1 MPTPSE
7 SSESSE
13 SATAANAAGSADAL
27 SRPVAA
33 AATDAAPAAST
44 ATPGPSAAPAGPA
57 GPSAPAAAVAAPAAP
72 GRENLLLNIICNIAA
87 PSLILIKFS
96 SERWLGP
103 AWGLGIALAFPTG
116 YGLWDFARRRQAN
129 FISIIGFASVL
140 LTGGL
145 GLMKLDGFW
154 FAVKEA
160 AVPSVIGLSVLL
172 SARTKR
178 PLVKTIIYN
187 DQVLDTPRVD
197 AALAARG
204 RRRDFE
210 TLLARSSRAL
220 AGTFLVSAILNFA
233 LARHLLKSPP
243 GTEAFNA
250 ELGRMNVWSWPVI
263 VVPSMVMLM
272 FVLWKL
278 IGGIQRL
285 TGLEQEQ
292 IFRGGK
298 K

>member
-1 MPTPSE
+1 MPTPS
-7 SSESSE
+7 
-13 SATAANAAGSADAL
+13 DQ
-27 SRPVAA
+27 
-33 AATDAAPAAST
+33 PAASD
-44 ATPGPSAAPAGPA
+44 AVHGGSGAPPPAQSRGTPLPLSPADGAGGGAPK
-57 GPSAPAAAVAAPAAP
+57 
-72 GRENLLLNIICNIAA
+72 RENLLLNIICNIAV
-87 PSLILIKFS
+87 PSLILMKFS

-103 AWGLGIALAFPTG
+103 VWGLVIALAFPTG

-140 LTGGL
+140 LTGGF

-160 AVPSVIGLSVLL
+160 AVPSVIGLFVLL

-187 DQVLDTPRVD
+187 DQVLDTARVD
-197 AALAARG
+197 TALAERG
-204 RRRDFE
+204 RQRDFE
-210 TLLARSSRAL
+210 NLLARSSRAL
-220 AGTFLVSAILNFA
+220 AGTFLVSAILNFG
-233 LARHLLKSPP
+233 LARYLLKSPP

-250 ELGRMNVWSWPVI
+250 ELGKMNIWSWPVI
-263 VVPSMVMLM
+263 VLPSMVMLM